1 MDQKLLFSGAVFMQI
16 MKQLSVIDSF
26 KGNWKALNIQEN
38 NSLKELRKIAT
49 IESIGSSTRIEGA
62 TLDDDEVKSLLQS
75 LKITKLTSRA
85 EQEVAGYYEALQVI
99 LENYDEI
106 DLSERYI
113 HQLHHI

>member
-85 EQEVAGYYEALQVI
+85 EQEVGDI
-99 LENYDEI
+99 MK
-106 DLSERYI
+106 RYR
-113 HQLHHI
+113 LF